1 MNIINTYI
9 GLRTGMIDSKLAELE
24 RDYFFQDF
32 LLKNGKY
39 SQTVIDRE
47 LAIEKKMNSLR
58 NKKSKLIDKIKK

>member
-1 MNIINTYI
+1 
-9 GLRTGMIDSKLAELE
+9 MIDSKLAELE